1 MIIKKKL
8 IIEKTKQKDKEKG
21 NFILFGYSESERG
34 SCYRRLF
41 RGTKQECIKEKLKFI

>member
-8 IIEKTKQKDKEKG
+8 IIEKTNQKDKEKG
-21 NFILFGYSESERG
+21 NYILFGYSESKRG

-41 RGTKQECIKEKLKFI
+41 RGTKNECIKEKLKFI